1 LASSR
6 DREEGRSKRTFSR
19 DREDARGKR
28 RLSPRDRDGRRGKRR
43 EYSPQGDKNRKLEPG
58 GIQGGI
64 QVRIGIS
71 GERRVNDGDT
81 RSIDTERRL
90 GEGERSVKDRL
101 GGEASV
107 KERLGDTSVK
117 VRLGNTET
125 YKRLRQDSLDSP
137 PRKSVKERLG
147 VIPVK
152 EKDHV
157 QETSRGSKPR
167 NNKGR
172 SRSKSPRDVGERL
185 EDLQRSL
192 LKPMPK
198 HLQNWTRTVNSKRD
212 SRSLSLSPDPNEG
225 EKKRRRRSGSSEK
238 KKRRKSGDPQ
248 EESSKRSKKDKK
260 KSKDK
265 SKEDKRLVEEN
276 NGSSPQKDATP
287 PRRRKNQR
295 LTNEREYEDSDE

>member
-1 LASSR
+1 M
-6 DREEGRSKRTFSR
+6 
-19 DREDARGKR
+19 
-28 RLSPRDRDGRRGKRR
+28 
-43 EYSPQGDKNRKLEPG
+43 EYSPEVDKNRKLESG

-71 GERRVNDGDT
+71 GERSVNDGDT

-90 GEGERSVKDRL
+90 GDGERSVKDRL

-107 KERLGDTSVK
+107 KERLGDPSVK

-125 YKRLRQDSLDSP
+125 YKRLRQDSLD
-137 PRKSVKERLG
+137 RKSVKERLG
-147 VIPVK
+147 VIPAK
-152 EKDHV
+152 EKNQPV

-172 SRSKSPRDVGERL
+172 SRSKSPRDVEERL

-225 EKKRRRRSGSSEK
+225 EKK
-238 KKRRKSGDPQ
+238 
-248 EESSKRSKKDKK
+248 
-260 KSKDK
+260 
-265 SKEDKRLVEEN
+265 
-276 NGSSPQKDATP
+276 
-287 PRRRKNQR
+287 
-295 LTNEREYEDSDE
+295 

>member
-1 LASSR
+1 M
-6 DREEGRSKRTFSR
+6 
-19 DREDARGKR
+19 
-28 RLSPRDRDGRRGKRR
+28 
-43 EYSPQGDKNRKLEPG
+43 
-58 GIQGGI
+58 
-64 QVRIGIS
+64 RIGIS
-71 GERRVNDGDT
+71 GERSVNDGDT
-81 RSIDTERRL
+81 RRSIDPERRL
-90 GEGERSVKDRL
+90 GDGERSVKERL

-107 KERLGDTSVK
+107 KERLGDATFK
-117 VRLGNTET
+117 ARLGNTET

-147 VIPVK
+147 VIPAK
-152 EKDHV
+152 EKNTPV

-172 SRSKSPRDVGERL
+172 SRSKSPRDVEERL

-238 KKRRKSGDPQ
+238 KKRRKSGDAQ
-248 EESSKRSKKDKK
+248 EESSKKSKKDKK

-276 NGSSPQKDATP
+276 NGSSSQKDVTP